1 MNILADRVLGGKEAL
16 ELWNFQPV
24 YQEPTITTRETG
36 SITISDRATG
46 NVMAYVS
53 KLPDD
58 LRANVRKALTRI
70 PRGKVVRSRGGES
83 SSTVIGFLAP
93 NAMLSRR
100 SRGIAAAAVTFPNE
114 HKVLMGLS
122 QWCADEMAKVL
133 PTETAA
139 HQNVIS
145 NIQPGWRIPGGLWT
159 SGIINF
165 TSPYVYHRDRNNIP
179 GSWSAMP
186 IIRRNATG
194 GYLHLPEFE
203 IDGKPAV
210 FACDDGDAIFFD
222 GQEVMHGVTPIEVT
236 GDGYRIST
244 VFYAV
249 KKMQGGN
256 APEQELHDVRKRRT
270 LLDEQS
276 GKPTN
281 GEA

>member
-1 MNILADRVLGGKEAL
+1 VNVLADRVIGSKEVL
-16 ELWNFQPV
+16 DLWNFQPV
-24 YQEPTITTRETG
+24 HHEPTITTRETG
-36 SITISDRATG
+36 SITINDRDTG
-46 NVMAYVS
+46 ALLAYVS

-70 PRGKVVRSRGGES
+70 PRGAVARSRGGES
-83 SSTVIGFLAP
+83 CSTVIGFLAP

-100 SRGIAAAAVTFPNE
+100 SRGVAAAAVTHPDE

-122 QWCADEMAKVL
+122 KWCADEMAKVL
-133 PTETAA
+133 PTKTAD

-145 NIQPGWRIPGGLWT
+145 NIQLGWRIPGNLWT

-186 IIRRNATG
+186 VIRRATTG

-222 GQEVMHGVTPIEVT
+222 GQEIMHGVTPIEVT

-256 APEQELHDVRKRRT
+256 APDQELKDVRKRRT
-270 LLDEQS
+270 LLDDNNA
-276 GKPTN
+276 KDLN
-281 GEA
+281 VEA